1 VSEDSDG
8 RLGTGKSSNPEVA
21 TEDAS
26 APAYLTALK
35 RHFVDLRDNTH
46 GGSTSREDKEDH
58 FARAV
63 ELLAPVTAQVLGEMN
78 TYLLLESGQ
87 IADSGLRRTPDGSL
101 VASWALSWPD
111 QRAAEVSP
119 VLLTAYYGIGFH
131 HPHLRG
137 ATVGDWPL
145 NVFTRSD
152 AAEQLPIL
160 RAIAAADLH
169 NLVFEA
175 DYTIVPEVV
184 RGFPDTT
191 GRT

>member
-8 RLGTGKSSNPEVA
+8 PLGTGKSSNPGVA
-21 TEDAS
+21 TQDAG
-26 APAYLTALK
+26 APAYLAALK

-46 GGSTSREDKEDH
+46 GGSISREDNEDH
-58 FARAV
+58 FAHAV
-63 ELLAPVTAQVLGEMN
+63 ELLVPVAAQVLGEMN

-101 VASWALSWPD
+101 VASWALSWPL

-137 ATVGDWPL
+137 ATIGDWPL

-152 AAEQLPIL
+152 AADQLPIL

-175 DYTIVPEVV
+175 DYTIVAGVV

-191 GRT
+191 RRT